1 MKKYILYL
9 LCIPAAL
16 LAGCDDG
23 FLDYTPKT
31 NPTEETA
38 FVSYDNFRTYS
49 WGLYGIFSNKVMK
62 QFIDTSA
69 DRLTM
74 ADGDFQANYL
84 SKSDGTNVQNNAWQ
98 WNNITPSMNTDDG
111 WNFDFIR
118 RVNVMLR
125 NIDGSQ
131 MTAAE
136 KDHWRS
142 VGYFFRCYR
151 YYDLLARYGDVP
163 WLENVVSD
171 EDMDILYGART
182 PRDEVAANIL
192 RDLQFAETHIKIDG
206 DGQNTIN
213 QATVRALMSRFCLF
227 EGTWRKYHS
236 LTGAETYLNE
246 CERVS
251 KELLQK
257 YPSIAPRYTDVWCS
271 DDLGKVNGMILYKE
285 CLPDLIMSTFPR
297 HERGGSQKYGLHAR
311 TVARYLCQDGK
322 PISVSPEYEGKGVDA
337 TVNDEFKN
345 RDFRLYW
352 RCIPPYKTKI
362 GNGVAVTDANQND
375 WWDDSMDPKDR
386 YYIDYMNNVVNKGD
400 PYHQFP
406 MRTWQ
411 PQFLSRVPM
420 IQTSPNSWGP
430 MRNYGGYYLYMTYS
444 TYNETAIQAG
454 GRYAVSDCPIFH
466 IEEIMLNYAEVEFEL
481 GKFTQSVADQTIN
494 KLRARANVAPMT
506 VSDITASFDPDRD
519 PAVDPVAW
527 EIRRERMAELLG
539 EGFGFYDIRRWKRAD
554 YFMNQRPLGVKVA
567 ADEVNEYFGNGS
579 IFIQAS
585 DVNPAASV
593 FPEDVGRVVCVGDFM
608 QQGKGWKDTYYL
620 NPIPQYQLTLN
631 DQLKQ
636 NAGWDKE

>member
-1 MKKYILYL
+1 LVLTLLYNKNWKTRKSIYYIYYVSRQH
-9 LCIPAAL
+9 CWRAAMMV
-16 LAGCDDG
+16 

-38 FVSYDNFRTYS
+38 FVSYDNSRTYS

-213 QATVRALMSRFCLF
+213 QATVRALISRFCLF

-236 LTGAETYLNE
+236 LTGADTYLNE

-285 CLPDLIMSTFPR
+285 CLPDLIMSTFPVTKEEVHR
-297 HERGGSQKYGLHAR
+297 SMACMPAR
-311 TVARYLCQDGK
+311 WPAICARM
-322 PISVSPEYEGKGVDA
+322 
-337 TVNDEFKN
+337 VN
-345 RDFRLYW
+345 L
-352 RCIPPYKTKI
+352 
-362 GNGVAVTDANQND
+362 
-375 WWDDSMDPKDR
+375 
-386 YYIDYMNNVVNKGD
+386 
-400 PYHQFP
+400 FP
-406 MRTWQ
+406 
-411 PQFLSRVPM
+411 SA
-420 IQTSPNSWGP
+420 PNMKAREW
-430 MRNYGGYYLYMTYS
+430 
-444 TYNETAIQAG
+444 
-454 GRYAVSDCPIFH
+454 
-466 IEEIMLNYAEVEFEL
+466 ML
-481 GKFTQSVADQTIN
+481 
-494 KLRARANVAPMT
+494 P
-506 VSDITASFDPDRD
+506 
-519 PAVDPVAW
+519 
-527 EIRRERMAELLG
+527 
-539 EGFGFYDIRRWKRAD
+539 
-554 YFMNQRPLGVKVA
+554 
-567 ADEVNEYFGNGS
+567 
-579 IFIQAS
+579 
-585 DVNPAASV
+585 
-593 FPEDVGRVVCVGDFM
+593 
-608 QQGKGWKDTYYL
+608 
-620 NPIPQYQLTLN
+620 
-631 DQLKQ
+631 
-636 NAGWDKE
+636 